1 MWKHNYSFH
10 PDESVI
16 IPRIDD
22 KNRNFACTNCNKK
35 FTRKGS
41 LLYHIDN
48 TCKKKNKE
56 NNNITTDTQELK
68 KQLIEMQKKIEELEN
83 KSITTTN
90 NNTKNIN
97 NGTINKNNTI
107 NNIIYI
113 NKTGT
118 ENHLELNDNETK
130 EIFSK
135 EITSVVSLIKFIN
148 FNERLPSN
156 HSFCAKSLEGKYLLT
171 YNTEESKI
179 ESTRK
184 KYFYQEL
191 LSTAVDKLELLYKAC
206 KKKFTKEKQSKIE
219 DTINRLKEIR
229 ERDFCD
235 KILIEIKNQLIQL
248 SYNCRNIVLST
259 WDNNMLESKDIIK
272 KIEEC
277 NMEKD
282 FTDKELDEFN
292 QIFLDYKDTNNS
304 SDDSD
309 SPIDIFK
316 KNKKKT
322 VKVTTSE
329 IEI

>member
-1 MWKHNYSFH
+1 MFH
-10 PDESVI
+10 ANLDIS
-16 IPRIDD
+16 IPPIDN
-22 KNRNFACTNCNKK
+22 KNRNFSCTKCNKK

-41 LLYHIDN
+41 MIYHVEN
-48 TCKKKNKE
+48 TCKNKDI
-56 NNNITTDTQELK
+56 NNMLTDTQELK
-68 KQLIEMQKKIEELEN
+68 KQLIEMQNKIKELEN
-83 KSITTTN
+83 KSVSTTN
-90 NNTKNIN
+90 NTN

-118 ENHLELNDNETK
+118 ENHLELNEDETK

-148 FNERLPSN
+148 FNERLPSY
-156 HSFCAKSLEGKYLLT
+156 HSFCTKSLEGKYLLT

-191 LSTAVDKLELLYKAC
+191 LSNAVDKIELLYKVY
-206 KKKFTKEKQSKIE
+206 KNKFTKEKQIKIE
-219 DTINRLKEIR
+219 DTIKRLKNIR

-235 KILIEIKNQLIQL
+235 KILIENKNQLIQL

-259 WDNNMLESKDIIK
+259 WDNNRLEGKQLIK

-277 NMEKD
+277 DPEKE

-292 QIFLDYKDTNNS
+292 ELFLDCNDSES
-304 SDDSD
+304 SLSE
-309 SPIDIFK
+309 SEIDILK
-316 KNKKKT
+316 KIKSKNKK
-322 VKVTTSE
+322 S

>member
-1 MWKHNYSFH
+1 MEYLCELCKTSYKTNKTLLNHNNKFH
-10 PDESVI
+10 NDE
-16 IPRIDD
+16 
-22 KNRNFACTNCNKK
+22 NKMIFKCPHCDSK
-35 FTRKGS
+35 FTRKNNMVA
-41 LLYHIDN
+41 HIK
-48 TCKKKNKE
+48 TKCK
-56 NNNITTDTQELK
+56 NNEKQITIE
-68 KQLIEMQKKIEELEN
+68 KQLLEMQKKIEELEN
-83 KSITTTN
+83 KSITTT

-156 HSFCAKSLEGKYLLT
+156 HSFCTKSLEGKYLLT

-206 KKKFTKEKQSKIE
+206 KNKFTKEKQSKIE
-219 DTINRLKEIR
+219 DTINRLKEIK
-229 ERDFCD
+229 ERDYCD

-277 NMEKD
+277 NMEKE

-292 QIFLDYKDTNNS
+292 QIFLDYKDTNENSES
-304 SDDSD
+304 SDT
-309 SPIDIFK
+309 PIDIFK

-322 VKVTTSE
+322 IKVTTSE